1 MLMAKLNALFLYLYL
16 GKKKVA
22 IFALGEPIE
31 FALLVVESKKPPVRS
46 KGNPMR
52 GRLSKQIVFIALS
65 ESDPNHI

>member
-16 GKKKVA
+16 EKKLA

-31 FALLVVESKKPPVRS
+31 FALLVVESKKPPDRS

-52 GRLSKQIVFIALS
+52 GRLSKQICIHR
-65 ESDPNHI
+65 PI